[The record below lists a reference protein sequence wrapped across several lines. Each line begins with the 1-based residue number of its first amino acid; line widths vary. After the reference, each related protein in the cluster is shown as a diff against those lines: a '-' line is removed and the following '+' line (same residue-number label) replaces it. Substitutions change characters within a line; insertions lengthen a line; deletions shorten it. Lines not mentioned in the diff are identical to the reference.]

1 MANIKSSKK
10 AIKQIAKT
18 TANNHELKAR
28 VKNTIKACEK
38 AIAFAA
44 KNKEEAISLVKE
56 VQTVIDR
63 ASSKGL
69 VKKNTAARQKSRLN
83 NKVKEMN

>member
-38 AIAFAA
+38 AIAS
-44 KNKEEAISLVKE
+44 KNKEEATSLVKE

-63 ASSKGL
+63 AASKGL
-69 VKKNTAARQKSRLN
+69 VRKNAAARQKSRLN

>member
-18 TANNHELKAR
+18 TQNNHELKAR
-28 VKNTIKACEK
+28 VKNSIRNAEK
-38 AIAFAA
+38 AIAT
-44 KNKEEAISLVKE
+44 KNKEEAITLVKE
-56 VQTVIDR
+56 VQVNIDK
-63 ASSKGL
+63 AQAKGL

-83 NKVKEMN
+83 KKVKELN

>member
-38 AIAFAA
+38 AIAS
-44 KNKEEAISLVKE
+44 KNKEEATSLVKE

-63 ASSKGL
+63 AASKGL
-69 VKKNTAARQKSRLN
+69 VKKNAAARQKSRLN
-83 NKVKEMN
+83 NNVKEMN

>member
-38 AIAFAA
+38 AIAA
-44 KNKEEAISLVKE
+44 KNKEEATSLVKE
-56 VQTVIDR
+56 VQTVIDK
-63 ASSKGL
+63 ATSKGL
-69 VKKNTAARQKSRLN
+69 VKKNTAVRQKSRLN

>member
-38 AIAFAA
+38 AIAS
-44 KNKEEAISLVKE
+44 KNKVEATSLVKE

-63 ASSKGL
+63 AASKGL
-69 VKKNTAARQKSRLN
+69 VKKNAAARQKSRLN

>member
-1 MANIKSSKK
+1 MKYLIKSY
-10 AIKQIAKT
+10 
-18 TANNHELKAR
+18 R
-28 VKNTIKACEK
+28 R
-38 AIAFAA
+38 AIAT
-44 KNKEEAISLVKE
+44 KNKEEATSLGKE

>member
-38 AIAFAA
+38 AIAS
-44 KNKEEAISLVKE
+44 KNKEEATSLVKE
-56 VQTVIDR
+56 VQTVIYR
-63 ASSKGL
+63 AASKGL
-69 VKKNTAARQKSRLN
+69 VKKNAAARQKSRLN

>member
-18 TANNHELKAR
+18 TQNNHELKAR
-28 VKNTIKACEK
+28 VKNSIRNAEK
-38 AIAFAA
+38 AIAA
-44 KNKEEAISLVKE
+44 KNKEEAISLFKE
-56 VQTVIDR
+56 VQVNIDK
-63 ASSKGL
+63 AQAKGL

-83 NKVKEMN
+83 KKVKELN

>member
-18 TANNHELKAR
+18 TQNNHELKAR
-28 VKNTIKACEK
+28 VKNSIKNAEK
-38 AIAFAA
+38 AIAA
-44 KNKEEAISLVKE
+44 KSKEEAITLVKE
-56 VQTVIDR
+56 VQVNIDK
-63 ASSKGL
+63 AHAKGL

-83 NKVKEMN
+83 KKVKELN

>member
-18 TANNHELKAR
+18 TQNNHELKAR
-28 VKNTIKACEK
+28 VKNSIKNAEK
-38 AIAFAA
+38 AIAA

-56 VQTVIDR
+56 VQVNIDK
-63 ASSKGL
+63 AQAKGL
-69 VKKNTAARQKSRLN
+69 VKKYTAAREKSRLN
-83 NKVKEMN
+83 KKVKELN